1 MNNKTQDSV
10 CVSELQRKNI
20 LSHLNGVAKNYLTEE
35 ISLKTFLHN
44 FELSI
49 QNMDL
54 IEQRLMRDQFD
65 YIVHKLSKDFVDP
78 EQLMPQTKQ
87 Q

>member
-1 MNNKTQDSV
+1 MNKEAAM

-20 LSHLNGVAKNYLTEE
+20 LSHLNSVAKNYLSEE

-65 YIVHKLSKDFVDP
+65 YIVHKLSNEFLDP

>member
-1 MNNKTQDSV
+1 MNKENQM

-20 LSHLNGVAKNYLTEE
+20 LSHLNSVAKNYLSEE

-65 YIVHKLSKDFVDP
+65 YIVHKLSHEFLDP